1 MAGRRLQ
8 RFDLSAILVV
18 GVCLAAQLAYL
29 TEGTKDPTFEIP
41 IIDAGVYHN
50 AAIRFAEGGSL
61 HDDAFWQPPLFPLFL
76 GCVYRL
82 VGTNILIAKLILAGI
97 ATLTSLL
104 VWWIGRRVFS
114 RRVGAVAGLIVA
126 VYGPFVF
133 FSTQLLPTG
142 LAVFLDLAAL
152 VLWLRCME
160 QPCRHRWLLFGLA
173 VGAAT
178 ITVPNAGVLA
188 IIALVGVV
196 VSGVR
201 QRSLRAALVAC
212 SMIVLGT
219 ALPVGSVTLRNYV
232 VSGELIIISTNGGM
246 NFYVGNNP
254 QSDKTVAIRPGEP
267 WRRLARESY
276 SGGAR
281 TRAEQS
287 TYFFRR
293 GFAYLGDQPLSF
305 LRGLVR
311 KGIRLA
317 NAREIPRNVDVYVY
331 RDFSHVLSILMWR
344 VGPLAFPFGLLA
356 PLAAV
361 GVVVS
366 LKSSAKTGVQRTGP
380 VALLSFIVAYGAS
393 VVAFF
398 VSARYRLP
406 IAVVMSLFAA
416 AGAVWIWDRVRAFKR
431 RRTKPRLA
439 FAVAALACAAIVVNW
454 PVRAPADG
462 VNFRAELSMCLG
474 HAYGLRGEPGMAEQR
489 FRRALRLDPEYSAAG
504 AKLAGLLLESGRVDE
519 AEKLL
524 RDARTWGGQS
534 VEAHHRLGELLHSR
548 GQIPEAISVFEEA
561 LTIDPTSPEVQG
573 ALADAFADSDRIDE
587 AIDHYRKAIDLAD
600 EPGPL
605 VIRLGDA
612 LVQRGD
618 YEKAIE
624 RYRQGLWLT
633 EPEPAALNRIAWLL
647 ATCPVIEL
655 RDCERAIEIAE
666 HVCWLTDYRNPVS
679 MDTLAAAY
687 AECGRWAE
695 AVTWVRRAVDTALAD
710 NDRAAADSFRPRL
723 KTYQE
728 HLSGQVQSRRK
739 SPPPP
744 PSEGP

>member
-1 MAGRRLQ
+1 MAGCRLQ
-8 RFDLSAILVV
+8 RFDFSAILVV
-18 GVCLAAQLAYL
+18 GVCLAVQLAYL
-29 TEGTKDPTFEIP
+29 AERTKDPTFEIP

-50 AAIRFAEGGSL
+50 AAARFAEGGAL

-82 VGTNILIAKLILAGI
+82 VGTNILFAKLILAGI

-104 VWWIGRRVFS
+104 VWWIGRRVYS

-126 VYGPFVF
+126 AYGPFVF

-142 LAVFLDLAAL
+142 LAVSLDLVAL

-160 QPCRHRWLLFGLA
+160 QPCWHRWMLFGLA

-178 ITVPNAGVLA
+178 IAVPNAGVLA
-188 IIALVGVV
+188 IIALVGAV

-201 QRSLRAALVAC
+201 QRRLRAALVNC
-212 SMIVLGT
+212 SMIVLGM
-219 ALPVGSVTLRNYV
+219 AAPVGSVTLRNYL
-232 VSGELIIISTNGGM
+232 VSGELVIISTNGGM
-246 NFYVGNNP
+246 NFYIGNNP

-276 SGGAR
+276 SGDAR

-293 GFAYLGDQPLSF
+293 GFAYLVDQPLSF

-311 KGIRLA
+311 KSIRLA
-317 NAREIPRNVDVYVY
+317 NAREIPRNADVYVY
-331 RDFSHVLSILMWR
+331 RDFSHVLSILAWR
-344 VGPLAFPFGLLA
+344 VGPFGFPFGLLA
-356 PLAAV
+356 PLAV
-361 GVVVS
+361 LGIVVS
-366 LKSSAKTGVQRTGP
+366 LKSSGKTGVQRTGP

-416 AGAVWIWDRVRAFKR
+416 AGAVWIWEQVRAFAQR
-431 RRTKPRLA
+431 RAKLRLVHAVVA
-439 FAVAALACAAIVVNW
+439 FALAAILVNW
-454 PVRAPADG
+454 PIRAPADG
-462 VNFRAELSMCLG
+462 VNFRAEMSMCLG
-474 HAYGLRGEPGMAEQR
+474 HAYGVRGEPSKAEEYLRQ
-489 FRRALRLDPEYSAAG
+489 ALRLDPEYSAAA

-519 AEKLL
+519 AEQLL
-524 RDARTWGGQS
+524 REARTWERQS
-534 VEAHHRLGELLHSR
+534 VEARQRLGELLHR
-548 GQIPEAISVFEEA
+548 RAHTPEAISVFEEA
-561 LTIDPTSPEVQG
+561 LTIDPTSPDVHG
-573 ALADAFADSDRIDE
+573 ALADAFAESDRIDE
-587 AIDHYRKAIDLAD
+587 AIDHYREAIGLAD

-605 VIRLGDA
+605 LIRLGDA

-624 RYRQGLWLT
+624 RYRQGLWLIK
-633 EPEPAALNRIAWLL
+633 PEPAALNRIAWLL
-647 ATCPVIEL
+647 ATCPVVEL

-666 HVCWLTDYRNPVS
+666 HVCRLTDYRNPVS

-695 AVTWVRRAVDTALAD
+695 AVTWVRRAIDTALAG
-710 NDRAAADSFRPRL
+710 NDRAEADSFRPRL
-723 KTYQE
+723 KTYE
-728 HLSGQVQSRRK
+728 EYLSRPAQNRTE

-744 PSEGP
+744 PSDES